1 MNSKFCIILLVL
13 LSLWA
18 CNTQEGFTE
27 GAFLRVHNG
36 SEENV
41 VIVFSNADGLADS
54 IACPVSVMTQ
64 IPMDMYSPRMDFK
77 VKEENRNSTVR
88 IGYITAVTKSVLGI
102 KLNLENITA
111 ILDTAANDH
120 VFMRGKTFDQKE
132 AFKDTDYPLS
142 TESSWVF
149 INEVSGVLWIE

>member
-1 MNSKFCIILLVL
+1 MNSKFCTILVVL
-13 LSLWA
+13 SSLWA
-18 CNTQEGFTE
+18 CNTPEGFTE

-41 VIVFSNADGLADS
+41 VIVFSNADGLSDS
-54 IACPVSVMTQ
+54 VACPVSVMTQ

-88 IGYITAVTKSVLGI
+88 IGYTTAVAKKVLGL

-111 ILDTAANDH
+111 VLDTAVNDH
-120 VFMRGKTFDQKE
+120 VFMRGETFDQE
-132 AFKDTDYPLS
+132 TAFKNTDYPLS
-142 TESSWVF
+142 AESSWVF